1 MEPRKRGR
9 FRALLRYTKGYRIPI
24 ILSFVLMF
32 AELVIGFIS
41 PLVLSIT
48 IDSVLDTK
56 PVNVAWYFR
65 WFVPMVGGI
74 ENIRA
79 HPLVPGRRHAGHDGC
94 FRSGAL
100 CSHPPQYPRRRGQRA
115 GPP

>member
-48 IDSVLDTK
+48 IDS
-56 PVNVAWYFR
+56 
-65 WFVPMVGGI
+65 GG
-74 ENIRA
+74 R
-79 HPLVPGRRHAGHDGC
+79 GHRDE
-94 FRSGAL
+94 L
-100 CSHPPQYPRRRGQRA
+100 HL
-115 GPP
+115 